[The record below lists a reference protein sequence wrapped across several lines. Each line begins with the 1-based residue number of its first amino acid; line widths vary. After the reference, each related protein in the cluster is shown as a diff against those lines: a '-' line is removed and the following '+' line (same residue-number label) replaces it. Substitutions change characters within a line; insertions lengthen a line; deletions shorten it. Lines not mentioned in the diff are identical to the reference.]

1 VEQGTVLLLSIDA
14 IHMNPRYWSDPHEF
28 KPARFLEGNKIYNTG
43 AFMSFSAGA
52 RACIGRRFAE
62 VELITA
68 VALIVLRYKVTVL
81 KEAQFAHE
89 TAEET
94 KARVLQARK
103 GLNLQPARVPL
114 LFTRRD

>member
-1 VEQGTVLLLSIDA
+1 
-14 IHMNPRYWSDPHEF
+14 
-28 KPARFLEGNKIYNTG
+28 
-43 AFMSFSAGA
+43 
-52 RACIGRRFAE
+52 

-89 TAEET
+89 TTEET

-103 GLNLQPARVPL
+103 GLNLQPARIPL
-114 LFTRRD
+114 AFTRRDGK

>member
-1 VEQGTVLLLSIDA
+1 
-14 IHMNPRYWSDPHEF
+14 
-28 KPARFLEGNKIYNTG
+28 
-43 AFMSFSAGA
+43 MSFSTGL
-52 RACIGRRFAE
+52 RACIGRRFVDGSCCDIRPSLIFYSFAE

-68 VALIVLRYKVTVL
+68 VALIVLRYKVTIL

-103 GLNLQPARVPL
+103 GLNLQPVRVPL
-114 LFTRRD
+114 SFTRRD